1 MSHRDNEAKTEPPR
15 KIFSLK
21 ELHAATNSFN
31 YDNKLGEG
39 RLSSVYW
46 GQLSDGSQVTHLKL
60 FKPLNSY
67 ARPPYYLKKKK
78 HYLVGCRQEIKV
90 MDQQRRYKL
99 HSRSRHSFTYPSQE
113 LVKCSWLL

>member
-1 MSHRDNEAKTEPPR
+1 MSHRDKEAKTEPPR

-39 RLSSVYW
+39 RFSSVYW

-60 FKPLNSY
+60 FKPLTLMY
-67 ARPPYYLKKKK
+67 
-78 HYLVGCRQEIKV
+78 
-90 MDQQRRYKL
+90 
-99 HSRSRHSFTYPSQE
+99 
-113 LVKCSWLL
+113 